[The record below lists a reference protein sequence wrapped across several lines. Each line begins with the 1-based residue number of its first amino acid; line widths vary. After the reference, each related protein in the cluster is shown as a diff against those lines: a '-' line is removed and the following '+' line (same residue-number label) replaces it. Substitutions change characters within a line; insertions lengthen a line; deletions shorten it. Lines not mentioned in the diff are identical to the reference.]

1 MKTILPTLFFTI
13 FLTTFISAQEHAW
26 VYLSDKEN
34 VNDYLANPLT
44 MLSQR
49 ALDRRNAQGIAVDY
63 VDVPITPSYITDIS
77 NATGITYVGA
87 SKWMNA
93 IHVTG
98 SQANINALE
107 TTYAYI
113 DHIEFANDALNT
125 FTEGEENNNHDY
137 QGAHLNKFPEET
149 NAIIYDYGLAANQ
162 IQMFNAHKLHEMDYT
177 GTGKIIAV
185 IDAGF
190 PNVNTNQGFDKI
202 RTNGQILGGYDFT
215 NDSPNVYTGHS
226 HGSNVLSFIAGYYDG
241 TNNYVGTAPD
251 AQFYL
256 FISEDAGS
264 ETPAEE
270 TYWLMAAEQAD
281 YYGADILNTSLGYF
295 TFDDPDYDYNYAT
308 DLDGNTSFIT
318 RGANIAFT
326 RGMIVVNAAGNE
338 GNNSSWGGRVLV
350 PADAENVLSVGA
362 VNASGNYASFS
373 SRGPTSDNRLKPD
386 VAVQGQTA
394 YYITTSGSITG
405 GSGTSYAS
413 PLLAGGIACLWQ
425 ALPNKTN
432 AEIVQFVKESA
443 SIYNSPNYQ
452 LGYGIPDL
460 DLALTLNVKDV
471 NVENSFGLY
480 PNPATNAFTIVLP
493 NFVTE
498 ATVNIFDILGNNILE
513 RTIQNDSTIDSSEF
527 ANGIY
532 LVKIESEALTQTL
545 KLIKK

>member
-1 MKTILPTLFFTI
+1 MKTILPTLFLAI
-13 FLTTFISAQEHAW
+13 FFISFSSAQEHAW

-44 MLSQR
+44 MLTQR
-49 ALDRRNAQGIAVDY
+49 ALDRRNAQGINVDY
-63 VDVPITPSYITDIS
+63 TDVPVTPSYITDIS
-77 NATGITYVGA
+77 NATGITYIGA

-98 SQANINALE
+98 SQTDINALE
-107 TTYAYI
+107 TSFAYI

-125 FTEGEENNNHDY
+125 FTNGDEQNDHDY
-137 QGAHLNKFPEET
+137 QGMHHNKFPEET
-149 NAIIYDYGLAANQ
+149 NSIIYDYGLAANQ

-190 PNVNTNQGFDKI
+190 PNVNTNPGFDRI

-226 HGSNVLSFIAGYYDG
+226 HGSNVLSFIAGYYNG

-270 TYWLMAAEQAD
+270 TYWVMAAEQAD

-295 TFDDPDYDYNYAT
+295 TFDDPDYDYDYTT

-326 RGMIVVNAAGNE
+326 RGMVVVNAAGNE
-338 GNNSSWGGRVLV
+338 GNNGSWGGRILV
-350 PADAENVLSVGA
+350 PADGANVLSVGA

-394 YYITTSGSITG
+394 YYITTSGNITG

-443 SIYNSPNYQ
+443 SIYNTPNYE

-460 DLALTLNVKDV
+460 DLALTLTIEEV
-471 NVENSFGLY
+471 NNSGKFGIY
-480 PNPATNAFTIVLP
+480 PNPTSNTFTVLLP
-493 NFVTE
+493 NHISQ
-498 ATVNIFDILGNNILE
+498 ATVYVFDVLGNKILE
-513 RTIQNDSTIDSSEF
+513 KEIN
-527 ANGIY
+527 ANTEINSANYASGIY
-532 LVKIESEALTQTL
+532 LVKIKSSTLSQTL